1 LLLFFVAMHV
11 FHSETTVRM
20 AAVLSV
26 DAPLRVV
33 VVAAAVAVDVAA
45 VDVVAVA
52 VAVAVDLPVAAVP
65 HLFLPVVVDQSW
77 SLVLFTAVLD

>member
-1 LLLFFVAMHV
+1 
-11 FHSETTVRM
+11 M

-26 DAPLRVV
+26 DAPLRVAV
-33 VVAAAVAVDVAA
+33 VVAAVAVAVDVAVAA

>member
-52 VAVAVDLPVAAVP
+52 VAVDLPVAAVP